1 MKTTTIM
8 IAIAALLLVF
18 SLSAWTGNQLE
29 STEPGIITVT
39 GEAEVRV
46 VPDEVILTL
55 GVETWDEYL
64 KSAKSQNDERVKQV
78 LAIAQSYGIEARH
91 IQTDHISI
99 EPRYED
105 NYEKKNLIGYFVR
118 KTIVITL
125 KDISQFDDLLTSM
138 IDADVNYVHG
148 IQFRTTEL
156 RKYRDEARAL
166 AIKAAQEKANAL
178 AGELGQSVGKPRTI
192 NEEQA
197 GWWSWYNSWW
207 GPGWGNTMSQNVIQ
221 EAGGSSLTTDDGTI
235 APGQITVNARVN
247 VSFELE

>member
-1 MKTTTIM
+1 MKTTTI
-8 IAIAALLLVF
+8 IIIAALLLVF
-18 SLSAWTGNQLE
+18 SLSAWTGNQMELAN
-29 STEPGIITVT
+29 PGVITVT

-55 GVETWDEYL
+55 GVETWDKYL
-64 KSAKSQNDERVKQV
+64 KSAKSQNDERVKEV
-78 LAIAQSYGIEARH
+78 LRIAQAYGVEARH

-105 NYEKKNLIGYFVR
+105 NYEKKDLIGYFVR

-125 KDISQFDDLLTSM
+125 KDISKFDDLLTSV
-138 IDADVNYVHG
+138 IDADVNYVHQ

-178 AGELGQSVGKPRTI
+178 AGELGQSVGRPRTI

-197 GWWSWYNSWW
+197 DWWSWYNSWW
-207 GPGWGNTMSQNVIQ
+207 GAGWGNNMSQNVIQ
-221 EAGGSSLTTDDGTI
+221 EAGGSSSTTDDGTI
-235 APGQITVNARVN
+235 APGEITVNARVS
-247 VSFELE
+247 VSFEFE

>member
-1 MKTTTIM
+1 MM
-8 IAIAALLLVF
+8 ITIAALALIF
-18 SLSAWTGNQLE
+18 SLSAWTENQLAPV
-29 STEPGIITVT
+29 EPGVITVT

-46 VPDEVILTL
+46 VPDEVLLTL
-55 GVETWDEYL
+55 GVETWDEDL
-64 KSAKSQNDERVKQV
+64 RTAKDQNDERVKEV
-78 LAIAQSYGIEARH
+78 LAIAQSYSVEARH

-105 NYEKKNLIGYFVR
+105 NYEKEDLIGYFVR

-125 KDISQFDDLLTSM
+125 KDISKFDDLLTSVLE
-138 IDADVNYVHG
+138 ANVNYVHG

-166 AIKAAQEKANAL
+166 AIKAAQEKADAL

-192 NEEQA
+192 QEEQA

-207 GPGWGNTMSQNVIQ
+207 GASWGGGMSQNVIQ
-221 EAGGSSLTTDDGTI
+221 EVNGNSSIPEGSM

-247 VSFELE
+247 VSFELQQ

>member
-1 MKTTTIM
+1 MMMTL
-8 IAIAALLLVF
+8 AALALIF
-18 SLSAWTGNQLE
+18 SLSAWTGNQLP
-29 STEPGIITVT
+29 SDEPGVITVT

-55 GVETWDEYL
+55 GVETWDEDL
-64 KSAKSQNDERVKQV
+64 IRAKSQNDERVKEV
-78 LAIAQSYGIEARH
+78 LAIAQTYGVESRY

-105 NYEKKNLIGYFVR
+105 NYEKDDLIGYFVR
-118 KTIVITL
+118 KTVVITL
-125 KDISQFDDLLTSM
+125 KDISQFDNLLTGVL
-138 IDADVNYVHG
+138 DADVNYVHD

-166 AIKAAQEKANAL
+166 AIKAAQEKATAL
-178 AGELGQSVGKPRTI
+178 AGALDQNLGKPRAI
-192 NEEQA
+192 QEEQV

-207 GPGWGNTMSQNVIQ
+207 GARWGNNSMSQNVIQ
-221 EAGGSSLTTDDGTI
+221 EAGGSSLTSDDGSI
-235 APGQITVNARVN
+235 VPGQIAVKARIN

>member
-1 MKTTTIM
+1 M
-8 IAIAALLLVF
+8 IITVTALLLVF
-18 SLSAWTGNQLE
+18 SLSAWTGNQMELA
-29 STEPGIITVT
+29 EPGIITVT

-64 KSAKSQNDERVKQV
+64 KSAKSQNDERVKAV
-78 LAIAQSYGIEARH
+78 LRIAQAYGVEARH

-105 NYEKKNLIGYFVR
+105 NYEKKDLIGYFVR

-125 KDISQFDDLLTSM
+125 KDISKFDDLLTSV

-178 AGELGQSVGKPRTI
+178 AGELGQSVGRPRTI

-207 GPGWGNTMSQNVIQ
+207 GAGWGNNMSQNVIQ
-221 EAGGSSLTTDDGTI
+221 EAGGSSSTTDDGTI
-235 APGQITVNARVN
+235 APGQITVNARVS
-247 VSFELE
+247 VSFEFE

>member
-1 MKTTTIM
+1 MKTTTMM
-8 IAIAALLLVF
+8 IIIAALLLVF
-18 SLSAWTGNQLE
+18 SLSAWTGNQMELAQ
-29 STEPGIITVT
+29 PGVITVT

-64 KSAKSQNDERVKQV
+64 KSAKSQNDERVKEV
-78 LAIAQSYGIEARH
+78 LRIAQAYGVEARH

-105 NYEKKNLIGYFVR
+105 NYEKKNLIGFFVR

-125 KDISQFDDLLTSM
+125 KDISKFDDLLTSV
-138 IDADVNYVHG
+138 IDADVNYVHR

-178 AGELGQSVGKPRTI
+178 AGELGQSVGRPRTI

-197 GWWSWYNSWW
+197 DWWSWYNSWW
-207 GPGWGNTMSQNVIQ
+207 GAGWGNNMSQNVIQ
-221 EAGGSSLTTDDGTI
+221 EAGGSSSTTDDGTI
-235 APGQITVNARVN
+235 APGEITVNARVS
-247 VSFELE
+247 VSFEFE

>member
-1 MKTTTIM
+1 MKTTTMM
-8 IAIAALLLVF
+8 IIIAALLLVF
-18 SLSAWTGNQLE
+18 SLSAWTGNQMELA
-29 STEPGIITVT
+29 EPGIITVT

-55 GVETWDEYL
+55 GVETWDAYL
-64 KSAKSQNDERVKQV
+64 KSAKSQNDERVKEV
-78 LAIAQSYGIEARH
+78 LRIAQAYGVEARH

-105 NYEKKNLIGYFVR
+105 NYEKKDLIGYFVR

-125 KDISQFDDLLTSM
+125 KDISKFDDLLTSV
-138 IDADVNYVHG
+138 IDADVNYVHR

-207 GPGWGNTMSQNVIQ
+207 GAGWGNNMSQNVIQ
-221 EAGGSSLTTDDGTI
+221 EAGGGSSTTDDGTI
-235 APGQITVNARVN
+235 ARVLILGLY
-247 VSFELE
+247 SK